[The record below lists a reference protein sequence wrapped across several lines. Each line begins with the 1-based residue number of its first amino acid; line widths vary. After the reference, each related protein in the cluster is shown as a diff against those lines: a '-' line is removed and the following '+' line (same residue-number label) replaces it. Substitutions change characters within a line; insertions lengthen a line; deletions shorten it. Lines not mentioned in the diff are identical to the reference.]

1 MKRRAVV
8 LVTLLW
14 LVACPGPGL
23 SQVTVAPPPPPT
35 AAGLSTEGEVRRID
49 GAQRRITLDTGEEYV
64 IPPTLDGAWALVREG
79 SQVRLRYNVDGGR
92 NIVSSVTVIR

>member
-1 MKRRAVV
+1 
-8 LVTLLW
+8 
-14 LVACPGPGL
+14 
-23 SQVTVAPPPPPT
+23 
-35 AAGLSTEGEVRRID
+35 
-49 GAQRRITLDTGEEYV
+49 V

>member
-49 GAQRRITLDTGEEYV
+49 ARS
-64 IPPTLDGAWALVREG
+64 AG
-79 SQVRLRYNVDGGR
+79 SRSTPGR
-92 NIVSSVTVIR
+92 ST